1 MLLHKAAC
9 VAMQVRE
16 YDLFIDLDFDQLKF
30 KGKLLIDIE
39 TEQDVVLNS
48 VGLEIRDVKA
58 NENRLKFSQ
67 EGQDLTIKTGPFDGS
82 LQIDYEGSIPDSLA
96 GIYRAKYDHT
106 HVITTHFE
114 PAQARQML
122 PCIDRPDVKAEFKL
136 AVRIDNDLD
145 AISNMPRES
154 VKPDRDRKI
163 VTFQKTPRMST
174 YLLYLGVGKF
184 KVQTEKLG
192 NTDIILATPGKAAPS
207 RFPLE
212 EARKAIEFFNSYY
225 DLPYTLPKVHLISVP
240 EFAQGAM
247 ENWGAITFRELYLNI
262 DANSSTRTRILS
274 SLAIAHELAHQWFGD
289 LVTMK
294 WWDDIWLNESFATF
308 MAYKAVE
315 SMHPDWGIREN
326 WYNGDPRVETVA
338 GALSR
343 DCLKNTHAIQ
353 VPVKTPDE
361 IEQIFDAISYGKG
374 AHILR
379 MIEGYIGEDAF
390 REGIRRYL
398 SEHSYSN
405 ATGNDLWSSLQNAS
419 GKQVQKVM
427 STWVGQEGYPVLT
440 ASTHNETLD
449 LRQERFLLS
458 SDSVRA
464 TWPLPVVLELNGKRR
479 ELLLEA
485 SEQAIEAK
493 GLTSLKIN
501 PDHTGFYLVH
511 YVGLDEALWKSK
523 LTVYD
528 RWGIIFDAFQ
538 FLLAGRQAFKEY
550 LTLIRKFVEETRTLP
565 AKEISNQ
572 LALLY
577 ALTPDKVIE
586 FSREFHRS
594 HLKSL
599 QNGTDYNSSMLL
611 GKVASRLVLVDQD
624 YARDLGKDFKRYR
637 QVPPDM
643 RQAVASGYAR
653 STNDFEGLTKE
664 YRGSG
669 SDEDKA
675 YYLYAMTAFTDR
687 NLIQKSFE
695 FALSGAVKRQDIYGV
710 LYGAVDKPE
719 ARDIAW
725 TWLQSNMDKLQELY
739 QGTGV
744 LPEIFMNATPI
755 LGIGRIEEV
764 ENFFAA
770 HKLPGAEVGINAGL
784 ERLQVYDRLV
794 RNITQN

>member
-1 MLLHKAAC
+1 M
-9 VAMQVRE
+9 AMQVKE
-16 YDLFIDLDFDQLKF
+16 YDLYIDLDFDQQKF
-30 KGKLLIDIE
+30 KGRLFISLE
-39 TEQDVVLNS
+39 TDADVVLNS
-48 VGLEIRDVKA
+48 VGLEIRGVKA
-58 NENRLKFSQ
+58 AEKSLKFAQ
-67 EGQDLTIKTGPFDGS
+67 EGQDLTITTGPFVGT
-82 LQIDYEGSIPDSLA
+82 LQVDYEGSIPDSLA

-106 HVITTHFE
+106 HVVTTHFE

-136 AVRIDNDLD
+136 TVRINYDLD
-145 AISNMPRES
+145 AISNMPTES
-154 VKPDRDRKI
+154 VKSDGDKKI

-174 YLLYLGVGKF
+174 YLLYLGVGNF
-184 KVQTEKLG
+184 QVQTEKLG

-212 EARKAIEFFNSYY
+212 EAKKALEFFNSYY
-225 DLPYTLPKVHLISVP
+225 GIPYTLPKVHLISVP

-247 ENWGAITFRELYLNI
+247 ENWGAITFREVYLNI
-262 DANSSTRTRILS
+262 DANTSTRMRMLS
-274 SLAIAHELAHQWFGD
+274 SGATAHELAHQWFGD

-374 AHILR
+374 AHLLR

-398 SEHSYSN
+398 SDHAYSN
-405 ATGNDLWSSLQNAS
+405 ATGNDLWSSLQDAS
-419 GKQVQKVM
+419 GKQVKRIM

-440 ASTHNETLD
+440 ASIHNETLS

-458 SDSVRA
+458 PDSSKS
-464 TWPLPVVLELNGKRR
+464 TWPVPVVLELNGKRT

-485 SEQAIEAK
+485 SEQSIQAK
-493 GLTSLKIN
+493 ELTSLRIN

-523 LTVYD
+523 LTAFD

-538 FLLAGRQAFKEY
+538 FLLAGKKTFDEY
-550 LTLIRKFVEETRTLP
+550 LTLIRKFIKETGTLP
-565 AKEISNQ
+565 AKEVSNQ

-577 ALTPDKVIE
+577 ALAPGKVTEI
-586 FSREFHRS
+586 SGEFHRYQLGL
-594 HLKSL
+594 LK
-599 QNGTDYNSSMLL
+599 NGTDYNSSMLL
-611 GKVASRLVLVDQD
+611 GRVASRLALIDND
-624 YARDLGKDFKRYR
+624 YAAKLGEDFKQYR
-637 QVPPDM
+637 GVPPDM
-643 RQAVASGYAR
+643 RQAVSLAYAR
-653 STNDFEGLTKE
+653 STNDFEGLAKE
-664 YRGSG
+664 YQSTG
-669 SDEDKA
+669 SDEDKSNF
-675 YYLYAMTAFTDR
+675 LNAMTAFTEQ
-687 NLIQKSFE
+687 NLIRKSFE
-695 FALSGAVKRQDIYGV
+695 FALSGAVKRQDIYVV
-710 LYGAVDKPE
+710 LFSAVEKPQ
-719 ARDIAW
+719 ARGIAW
-725 TWLQSNMDKLQELY
+725 VWLQSNMDKLQALY
-739 QGTGV
+739 QNTGI
-744 LPEIFMNATPI
+744 LPEIFMNAIPV
-755 LGIGRIEEV
+755 LGIGRVEEV
-764 ENFFAA
+764 EAFFAA

-784 ERLQVYDRLV
+784 ERLKVYDRLV
-794 RNITQN
+794 QNIMQN